1 MNKGL
6 HMSMNRG
13 WAAALFAAL
22 VAGLAALEAA
32 ADQPAG
38 TEKITKETREAVE
51 ATKEYTAQQKEAF
64 QRKAHEELAA
74 LQKQVIVLKGKVSE
88 ASTAARAEL
97 KKSIAELEKKKDTA
111 KNKLDELR
119 SATDTKWTEVKSG
132 VNSALDELKES
143 YQKALSRLP

>member
-6 HMSMNRG
+6 HMSMNRR
-13 WAAALFAAL
+13 WAAALLAAS

-32 ADQPAG
+32 ADQSAG
-38 TEKITKETREAVE
+38 TEKIRKETREAVD

-74 LQKQVIVLKGKVSE
+74 LQKQIIALKGKVSE

-97 KKSIAELEKKKDTA
+97 QKSIAELEKEKDAA

-119 SATDTKWTEVKSG
+119 SATDAKWAEMKSG
-132 VNSALDELKES
+132 VNAALDKLKQA
-143 YQKALSRLP
+143 YQKTLSRLP

>member
-1 MNKGL
+1 
-6 HMSMNRG
+6 MSMNRG

-22 VAGLAALEAA
+22 VPGLAALEAA

-38 TEKITKETREAVE
+38 AEKIRKETREAVE

-74 LQKQVIVLKGKVSE
+74 LQKQIIALKGKMSE

-97 KKSIAELEKKKDTA
+97 QKSIAELEKKKDAA

-119 SATDTKWTEVKSG
+119 SATDAKWMDVKSA
-132 VNSALDELKES
+132 VNASIDELKQS
-143 YQKALSRLP
+143 YQKALSHLP